1 MMHELLSLLILAQE
15 EKTESVAIH
24 AIVPFVV
31 GIVLI
36 LMGRHNIVNRT
47 AQGKKTIGGKM
58 LGIKTDYEGTSAVQ
72 MGWIRIL
79 CGLFVIGVG
88 IYLIMK

>member
-15 EKTESVAIH
+15 EKAGNDAIH

-31 GIVLI
+31 GTVLI

-47 AQGKKTIGGKM
+47 AQGKKTIGGKL
-58 LGIKTDYEGTSAVQ
+58 LGIKTEYEGTSAVQ

-79 CGLFVIGVG
+79 CGLFMFGVG
-88 IYLIMK
+88 IYFIVK

>member
-1 MMHELLSLLILAQE
+1 MMHELLSLLILPQE

-24 AIVPFVV
+24 AIVPIVV

-36 LMGRHNIVNRT
+36 LMGCHNIINRT

>member
-15 EKTESVAIH
+15 EKTGNDAIH

-36 LMGRHNIVNRT
+36 LMGRHNIINRT